1 MKHVLFVCTQNAG
14 RSQMAQAFFE
24 RHGPDDIRAES
35 AGQEPAD
42 AVHPEVV
49 GAMLEVGIDLAAKR
63 PKKLD
68 LEMQLHADWAITLAC
83 GASCPY
89 VPATVEDWDIDDP
102 SGKPIEEVR
111 VIRDQVEHHVTE
123 LIANRADEIR
133 TDRTAHQLR
142 LERLLPDL
150 VSRVRGCSHAR
161 GDSRLHRRDPRPL
174 RRRSGAELHDDPRQS
189 PCARVPARRGLRA
202 GRGGRVERGPFAV
215 TRVAGPRPTGWPAF
229 ALVFAGCV
237 ARASWPSA
245 CCFRGEGAEG

>member
-49 GAMLEVGIDLAAKR
+49 EAMREIGIDLAAKR

-111 VIRDQVEHHVTE
+111 VIRDQVEHRVKE

-150 VSRVRGCSHAR
+150 VAEFEGAHTPEEIRACTDVILAGYGDAPVRSFTMTLANRRAR
-161 GDSRLHRRDPRPL
+161 
-174 RRRSGAELHDDPRQS
+174 E
-189 PCARVPARRGLRA
+189 CLRA
-202 GRGGRVERGPFAV
+202 EICE
-215 TRVAGPRPTGWPAF
+215 PAP
-229 ALVFAGCV
+229 V
-237 ARASWPSA
+237 
-245 CCFRGEGAEG
+245 GA